1 MMSFNALLDSV
12 TGKTTTTNLLI
23 EYLVA
28 TLFYFILFAWA
39 CRAGIDYK
47 AHASRRSLRAA
58 KSDLTSANMDLATTK
73 VSAEGTA
80 SLVRQARARLNE
92 VMDQACG
99 ANSKKLDFAL
109 EQIEE
114 AYEWAQDC
122 NDKANRLV
130 REQQMDQIKA
140 SVKFGQEERTCQTWE
155 KLEAMSFLEILS
167 MVSAEVYAAVKLIT

>member
-1 MMSFNALLDSV
+1 MMSLNALLDSA
-12 TGKTTTTNLLI
+12 TGKTTVTNLLI

-28 TLFYFILFAWA
+28 TLFYFTLFAWA
-39 CRAGIDYK
+39 CRTAINYK

-58 KSDLTSANMDLATTK
+58 KADLTSSNMDLATTK

-80 SLVRQARARLNE
+80 SLVRQARARLIE
-92 VMDQACG
+92 VRDQACA

-114 AYEWAQDC
+114 AHEWAQDC

-130 REQQMDQIKA
+130 REQQMDQIKV
-140 SVKFGQEERTCQTWE
+140 SVKFGEEERACQSWE
-155 KLEAMSFLEILS
+155 KLEAMSLLEILS
-167 MVSAEVYAAVKLIT
+167 MVSAEACAAVKMMA

>member
-1 MMSFNALLDSV
+1 MISFNALLDGV
-12 TGKTTTTNLLI
+12 TGKTTITNLLI

-28 TLFYFILFAWA
+28 SLFYFILFAWA
-39 CRAGIDYK
+39 CRTAINYK
-47 AHASRRSLRAA
+47 AHASRRNLRAA

-92 VMDQACG
+92 VRDQACG
-99 ANSKKLDFAL
+99 ANSRKLDFAL

-140 SVKFGQEERTCQTWE
+140 SVKFGEKERACQSWE
-155 KLEAMSFLEILS
+155 KLEAMSLLGALS
-167 MVSAEVYAAVKLIT
+167 MVSAEACAAVKLIA